1 MTSKNLNEC
10 SGCLIIN
17 NDENIMLP
25 SVGKVNAY
33 DVDLDKPCFFVNN
46 HNISPV
52 QKCYSVKLSNPVSLE
67 YCDKIRIN
75 IKIPKNIF
83 GEQYGYSLEGLAAE
97 LQNNSNFMATLRLKS
112 DDGCIDIN
120 RVANE
125 TDQLD
130 IEDYCGW
137 INITIHYQ
145 VGEVD
150 STRQEICNLC
160 EIAYSLCF
168 EPFKLKTLY
177 GGCHG
182 GSDEVA
188 EFKSETCLEIENVA
202 AQREAVISDPISGGT
217 DATITGPENFLCLT
231 IIDSV
236 SGESAVFDKYSKTLT
251 VTYDATNGNSTGLI
265 TLVGDIDGFTMNAQA
280 PSGATEET
288 IKTTYVPC

>member
-1 MTSKNLNEC
+1 MSKNLNEC

-17 NDENIMLP
+17 NDENIALP
-25 SVGKVNAY
+25 PVGKTNAY
-33 DVDLDKPCFFVNN
+33 DVDLEKPCFFVNN
-46 HNISPV
+46 HYISPV
-52 QKCYSVKLSNPVSLE
+52 QKCYSVKLANPVNLE
-67 YCDKIRIN
+67 YCDKLRIN
-75 IKIPKNIF
+75 IKIPKHIF
-83 GEQYGYSLEGLAAE
+83 GEQYGYSLEDVSKTLA
-97 LQNNSNFMATLRLKS
+97 NNENFLATLRLKTS
-112 DDGCIDIN
+112 DGCIDIN
-120 RVANE
+120 RVASE
-125 TDQLD
+125 TNQLD

-150 STRQEICNLC
+150 PSREEICNLC

-168 EPFKLKTLY
+168 EPIKLKTLY
-177 GGCHG
+177 GACSG
-182 GSDEVA
+182 GADEVA

-202 AQREAVISDPISGGT
+202 AQREAVISDPSGGT
-217 DATITGPENFLCLT
+217 DATIAGPENFLCLT

-251 VTYDATNGNSTGLI
+251 VTYDATNGNSTGLR